1 MKLLN
6 LSLTILAA
14 FSIVGCVA
22 IDQSVPKATVISTVS
37 ETALQICRA
46 ASENNVRANSLYAN
60 KMFSTTGEVRT
71 VNEGFQPRY
80 RVYLRSGNVAI
91 HAGTE
96 NKIGVSQLTVGKTVR
111 ASGIITAV
119 SNDYSGCSISLKD
132 ATF

>member
-1 MKLLN
+1 MKLLTR
-6 LSLTILAA
+6 SLLIIGA

-22 IDQSVPKATVISTVS
+22 IDQTVPKAAVIPTVS
-37 ETALQICRA
+37 ETASQICRA

-60 KMFSTTGEVRT
+60 KIFSATGEVRS

-96 NKIGVSQLTVGKTVR
+96 NKIGASQLTVGKTTR